1 VNERATD
8 QDLLLQTNSLCYMFG
23 RSTTA
28 VSICPPAYYA
38 DILCE
43 RGRCYIYEVYSGD
56 SSTHTSDKEKTKAT
70 RAETWKKAMEGWGT
84 GVHPNL
90 KDTMFYI

>member
-1 VNERATD
+1 M
-8 QDLLLQTNSLCYMFG
+8 CYMFG

-43 RGRCYIYEVYSGD
+43 RGRCYIHEVYNDSGTNITD
-56 SSTHTSDKEKTKAT
+56 REKIKAARVT
-70 RAETWKKAMEGWGT
+70 TWKKAVADWGEGI
-84 GVHPNL
+84 HPNL
-90 KDTMFYI
+90 KNTMFYL